1 LLSEEE
7 KLLYSRQIVLPN
19 FGTDGQETL
28 KKSKILITGI
38 GGLGTFSSLLLTEMG
53 VGYLRIVDR
62 DLIEKSNLHR
72 TPLYHEADLDHAKV
86 EIAAQRLQQLNPNLI
101 LDTHACHINQNN
113 IAGLLEDIDIVI
125 DGLDNFETRR
135 IINQECVKKGI
146 PFVFCGVSGQV
157 GNIAIFNVTPEQP
170 CLSCLYHD
178 INDEDLESC
187 DLTGI
192 HPALLSIMTG
202 FQVHE
207 AINILLHSESKLEST
222 LLFVD
227 LQNLSFN
234 EIPLQKN
241 PECKVCSPKVDHLGR
256 KKSSGFYSLD
266 LCGPGSF
273 MFVSD
278 DKELIHYDRDKS
290 VKRLRA
296 ANATIIGS
304 VLQ

>member
-1 LLSEEE
+1 
-7 KLLYSRQIVLPN
+7 
-19 FGTDGQETL
+19 
-28 KKSKILITGI
+28 
-38 GGLGTFSSLLLTEMG
+38 
-53 VGYLRIVDR
+53 
-62 DLIEKSNLHR
+62 
-72 TPLYHEADLDHAKV
+72 
-86 EIAAQRLQQLNPNLI
+86 
-101 LDTHACHINQNN
+101 
-113 IAGLLEDIDIVI
+113 
-125 DGLDNFETRR
+125 
-135 IINQECVKKGI
+135 VKKGI

-157 GNIAIFNVTPEQP
+157 GNIAIFNVSPEQP

-207 AINILLHSESKLEST
+207 VINILLHSESGLEST
-222 LLFVD
+222 LLFLD

-234 EIPLQKN
+234 KIPLQKN
-241 PECKVCSPKVDHLGR
+241 PECKVCSPNVNHLGR

-278 DKELIHYDRDKS
+278 DKEIIPYETFFENIRKDFKLLKEGKFAFTFQYSGNIRISVFRGGNILIRGEESRNNAEILWKNLYDKYHD
-290 VKRLRA
+290 
-296 ANATIIGS
+296 
-304 VLQ
+304 